1 MSLYNKGSIISSN
14 LIYRPNQGSQVR
26 VLSSRPYDLVGKMGK
41 SPHSRGVCN
50 MQNLTVRRNS
60 VANCQR
66 LDSKISTGLEVVAIP
81 IDECRFE
88 SCLGHKRLL
97 WCCRTLKG
105 INIGVEGNF
114 NG

>member
-1 MSLYNKGSIISSN
+1 
-14 LIYRPNQGSQVR
+14 
-26 VLSSRPYDLVGKMGK
+26 
-41 SPHSRGVCN
+41 

-66 LDSKISTGLEVVAIP
+66 LDSKINTGLEVFI
-81 IDECRFE
+81 ILTDECWFE

-105 INIGVEGNF
+105 INTGVEGNF